1 MLRLV
6 PRPTLRGSAASLMD
20 EDWKFGGDDASI
32 TTTIREG
39 RAGTAM
45 APFKDILND
54 EQIRQVV
61 FYIREQ
67 AGLLKGKPETKVDP
81 QGAIIKSEKQTVK
94 LEVVAKD
101 LETPWGMAFLPD
113 GRLLITERPGR
124 LRILDKEK
132 LLPPV
137 TGTPTV
143 WVQQDGGLF
152 DVAVHPGYVKNG
164 WIISRFRRRCS
175 ATKRLSPTLPPRPRC
190 KDAVVRRARH
200 R

>member
-1 MLRLV
+1 MYCASCHG
-6 PRPTLRGSAASLMD
+6 PTLQGGSATSLMD

-32 TTTIREG
+32 TATIRDG

-81 QGAIIKSEKQTVK
+81 HGAIVKSEKQTVK
-94 LEVVAKD
+94 LEVIAKD

-113 GRLLITERPGR
+113 GRMLITERPGR

-164 WIISRFRRRCS
+164 WIYLVVLGD
-175 ATKRLSPTLPPRPRC
+175 AARLQG
-190 KDAVVRRARH
+190 A
-200 R
+200 